1 MHTEGTTPAPGG
13 PAPGGLDALGEAA
26 CRHRAEGLRP
36 EELPMLAAHALA
48 ADADTPALCELAGL
62 SPRTDPR
69 DLRELF
75 ERALSEAGVAPPD
88 RRVARRHALRR
99 AAAQLLADGITPDG
113 LASED
118 WMETQG
124 ETAAE
129 RAFLAL
135 LPPCA
140 CCLAYTVGLDRRT
153 WEGRSRAAAGALVTA
168 VPAVPGC

>member
-1 MHTEGTTPAPGG
+1 MRTQGTT
-13 PAPGGLDALGEAA
+13 PAPGGLDALREAA
-26 CRHRAEGLRP
+26 CRSRAEGLRP

-48 ADADTPALCELAGL
+48 AGADTPGLRDLAGL
-62 SPRTDPR
+62 PPRTDPR

-75 ERALSEAGVAPPD
+75 ERALTEAGVAPPG

-99 AAAQLLADGITPDG
+99 AAAALVSGEITPDG

-118 WMETQG
+118 WAETEAG
-124 ETAAE
+124 TGAE

-153 WEGRSRAAAGALVTA
+153 WEGRLRDAAGVLVS
-168 VPAVPGC
+168 AVPGVPGC